1 MPYLVIKLCQIIK
14 SINKGLCFNPLFCL
28 ISSLKDSARVLRIG
42 FWSESNGKNYLLHL
56 IINYIVWLHF
66 VCWLKENITFII
78 LERYLTP
85 VIERVWSDGYIIFNP
100 MYQNQNIRSLNLS
113 HWKSLARNPTDI
125 LRWWSILMFAARPDS
140 DAAQS
145 ESMEISVLSLG
156 LHHSGWYHYGPD
168 SWVFREFD

>member
-1 MPYLVIKLCQIIK
+1 MFQSITLFDFKLQRL
-14 SINKGLCFNPLFCL
+14 STGAWN
-28 ISSLKDSARVLRIG
+28 
-42 FWSESNGKNYLLHL
+42 W
-56 IINYIVWLHF
+56 
-66 VCWLKENITFII
+66 I
-78 LERYLTP
+78 LERIEWKELSFAFDHQLYCVASFCVL
-85 VIERVWSDGYIIFNP
+85 IERKYHVHHLGKISNTSHREGMIRHGYIIFNP

-156 LHHSGWYHYGPD
+156 LHHSGCYH
-168 SWVFREFD
+168 

>member
-1 MPYLVIKLCQIIK
+1 MFQ
-14 SINKGLCFNPLFCL
+14 SITLFDFKFERLSTGAWNCIL
-28 ISSLKDSARVLRIG
+28 ERIEWRELS
-42 FWSESNGKNYLLHL
+42 FAL